1 MRRSPIGQ
9 AMERLSRLAADPAM
23 RGIAGVFLLKAS
35 VIVLNFLLV
44 MLAARVMDTV
54 EFGVFSILFSAAGLF
69 CIIATFGQQML
80 LMRSWNEYVAADDP
94 ARLKG
99 ALLYAMLACL
109 LGCALIG
116 AAFFLWTASTYTVLL
131 ALAVTLYMTAQAASL
146 TSSHLVRTAIGVG
159 SGDGYG
165 NLLVVAPAILY
176 LAERLVSGQP
186 AEVSTIFLLFA
197 AGGLAAL
204 AIHFA
209 LIRRRLGQLYPG
221 MRALKPR
228 FELADW
234 RSRSLKLWISNAL
247 EATNQYLDVL
257 IIGYLMSPAVA
268 GGYFVTTRLA
278 NAFATASD
286 TMHMFSTRHIPD
298 LYYRGEFTALNR
310 LMDSVAMLTAAF
322 VAAGLVV
329 LLAGGQF
336 FLSIFNEAYVP
347 YYSALALL
355 VFGTGAIAAAG
366 SCGSI
371 LMLTGHEGRY
381 LSIIAATVAIRAL
394 GFFVLIPP
402 LGILGAVSATTVSF
416 LFMAFMLRQSAKS
429 LAGLDGSVLRLL
441 RRRKGAQASPA
452 E

>member
-1 MRRSPIGQ
+1 MRRSAIAH
-9 AMERLSRLAADPAM
+9 AMDRLGRLAADPAM

-35 VIVLNFLLV
+35 VIVLNFLLI
-44 MLAARVMDTV
+44 MLAARVMDMQD
-54 EFGVFSILFSAAGLF
+54 FGIFSILFSAAGLF

-99 ALLYAMLACL
+99 ALLYGIIACL
-109 LGCALIG
+109 LGGTLIG
-116 AAFFLWTASTYTVLL
+116 TGFFLWAASTYSVLL
-131 ALAVTLYMTAQAASL
+131 ALAVTLYLAAQAASL

-159 SGDGYG
+159 AGDGYG
-165 NLLVVAPAILY
+165 NLLVVVPAILY
-176 LAERLVSGQP
+176 LAERLVTGQP
-186 AEVSTIFLLFA
+186 AQVASVFLLFA

-204 AIHFA
+204 AIHFF
-209 LIRRRLGQLYPG
+209 LLRRRLGRLYPG
-221 MRALKPR
+221 IRQLKPR
-228 FELADW
+228 FEFADW
-234 RSRSLKLWISNAL
+234 RSRSLKLWVSNGL

-298 LYYRGEFTALNR
+298 LYYRGELKALNR
-310 LMDSVAMLTAAF
+310 LMDSVALLTAGF
-322 VAAGLVV
+322 VVAGLIV

-336 FLSIFNEAYVP
+336 FLGIFNEAYVP
-347 YYSALALL
+347 YYPALALL
-355 VFGTGAIAAAG
+355 VFGTGAIASAG

-381 LSIIAATVAIRAL
+381 LSIIAATVLIRAI
-394 GFFVLIPP
+394 GFFLLIPP

-416 LFMAFMLRQSAKS
+416 LFMALTLRQSAKS
-429 LAGLDGSVLRLL
+429 LVGLDGSVLRLL
-441 RRRKGAQASPA
+441 RPRDAAQSSPA
-452 E
+452 G